1 MLVTI
6 IKAKVDVVQYKDDQ
20 SNGIGSTNDSSIVA
34 LLHVVQMAIVPIH
47 VPADEIHLGHT
58 IDNDL
63 HIKAS
68 ASLIHY
74 FHHHPYLPQ
83 RVPLIRPNLLA
94 VCTAY
99 TSIWDPLR

>member
-1 MLVTI
+1 MLVAI

-20 SNGIGSTNDSSIVA
+20 SNGIESINDSSIVA

-63 HIKAS
+63 HMKAS
-68 ASLIHY
+68 ASIICY
-74 FHHHPYLPQ
+74 RYHPYLPQ

>member
-20 SNGIGSTNDSSIVA
+20 SNGIGSINDSSIVA

-63 HIKAS
+63 NIKAS
-68 ASLIHY
+68 ASTIHDRY
-74 FHHHPYLPQ
+74 HPYLPQ